1 MEETG
6 RSEALALWN
15 DVVDL
20 MARRQVAAPL
30 VAMLKTCNPVSFDG
44 AHLVVETGARFMKMQ
59 IEHNAALIE
68 QSLQEIAF
76 VPLELVV
83 NIASGGAASVST
95 SSVMTQKQ
103 VDDVVRTT
111 TSPVSSEQMAAYQD
125 KLGAREDIER
135 VTEKI
140 EPTEESAARARRA
153 PGSKLLIDTG
163 SVVSPDV
170 VSKHLAVAQPGR
182 NSNEMVSKVEGPQSF
197 EERFAANPLVSH
209 VTEADSKLTFDR
221 FVQGDENEIALLS
234 AKQVADG
241 NLNYNPL
248 FIYGKSGLGKT
259 HLLKAIQNY
268 ILENHI
274 EKICVY
280 RVAHDFVADY
290 VTAMQ
295 DSKAGAK
302 DAFTRS
308 YRDVDVLIIDDIQF
322 LKGASTVG
330 FFFDLFNYLKDHGK
344 QIVLAADES
353 PRELGLGNQ
362 DFNERM
368 ISRLDMGVAC
378 PIQVPNYELKLAL
391 IANFYSN
398 MKKDAA
404 RNHIPGYEGEL
415 SAENLSLMADH
426 AGTNIRVIESFCQQ
440 CLMEATKKQAKGR
453 VFSDDDIIAA
463 ATQKF
468 GVAAHTISIEGIMSV
483 VEEEFD
489 VGHEALIGNSRKKE
503 NMVPRKLCLY
513 LARDLTDMTLVDI
526 GKCFSNRTHAT
537 VYKSVEDIKK
547 MISDDYL
554 FGERVNKIK
563 ERIVNS

>member
-1 MEETG
+1 MEENG
-6 RSEALALWN
+6 LSEAVALWN

-20 MARRQVAAPL
+20 ITSGQAPAPL

-44 AHLVVETGARFMKMQ
+44 SRLVVETGARFMKMQ
-59 IEHNAALIE
+59 IENNSKLIE
-68 QSLQEIAF
+68 ASLQEIAF
-76 VPLELVV
+76 VPVELVV
-83 NIASGGAASVST
+83 NIASATKTSVST
-95 SSVMTQKQ
+95 SSIMTQEQ
-103 VDDVVRTT
+103 VEVARREVAA
-111 TSPVSSEQMAAYQD
+111 SGAEPPASVSS
-125 KLGAREDIER
+125 
-135 VTEKI
+135 
-140 EPTEESAARARRA
+140 A
-153 PGSKLLIDTG
+153 PAVVETKPRSSRPLIDTG
-163 SVVSPDV
+163 SVVTPDV
-170 VSKHLAVAQPGR
+170 VEKHLGTGASHAVVDMPHDGAR
-182 NSNEMVSKVEGPQSF
+182 LSF
-197 EERFAANPLVSH
+197 EERFAANPLVSQ

-290 VTAMQ
+290 VSAMR
-295 DSKAGAK
+295 DPKAGAK
-302 DAFTRS
+302 DAFTKN

-330 FFFDLFNYLKDHGK
+330 FFFDLFNYLKDNGK

-398 MKKDAA
+398 MKKDAV
-404 RNHIPGYEGEL
+404 RNGIPGYEGEL
-415 SAENLSLMADH
+415 SQENLSLMADH

-440 CLMEATKKQAKGR
+440 CLMEATKKQAKGQI
-453 VFSDDDIIAA
+453 FSDDDIISA

-468 GVAAHTISIEGIMSV
+468 GITAHTVSIEGIMNV
-483 VEEEFD
+483 VEEEFG
-489 VGHEALIGNSRKKE
+489 VAREALIGNSRKKE

-547 MISDDYL
+547 LVSEDYL

-563 ERIVNS
+563 ERILNP